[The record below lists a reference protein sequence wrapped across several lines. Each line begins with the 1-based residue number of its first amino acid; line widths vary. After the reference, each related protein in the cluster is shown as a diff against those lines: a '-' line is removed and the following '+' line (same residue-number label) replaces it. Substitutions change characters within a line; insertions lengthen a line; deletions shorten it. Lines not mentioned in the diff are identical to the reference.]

1 MKIISSLLVCGF
13 FTSSAFAADY
23 AGLGA
28 DSISKESI
36 EAFRPKPL
44 EPSLSRRIQSMLD
57 ISSPSAGMLSPD
69 GAKLYFSWR
78 VTGVSQ
84 VWRLDGPQ
92 RFPVQMTGGEDA
104 TQIAGISP
112 DGQTLVIQRDRKGE
126 ENPGL
131 YLQPAGGGAL
141 KEIQRI
147 AGVQTRF
154 AFVSDDNQ
162 YVYYSANDKQ
172 KDSYT
177 IYRYHIASA
186 TKQVVFDQ
194 PGLWNIA
201 DQHHGRILLEKTITN
216 LAAEF
221 YELADGELK
230 PLFGQNEKEEYSA
243 AYGAGPDELIV
254 QTSKFGNFRRLYQ
267 WKAGQFKPV
276 SPEINWDVSSFEL
289 DKSRQHISY
298 SVNEAGYIRSFALD
312 ARSLQPIKLPQFKG
326 SDHVLISGH
335 SPDGRYSLISV
346 ETATSP
352 RLSYRYE
359 WSTGKLVQWQQAMS
373 PEVNTQH
380 FAKASLESYPAR
392 DGTKI
397 PMFVRRPAQCA
408 TMVCP
413 VVVHFHGGPEGQTK
427 AGFSPVA
434 QLYVDAGFIF
444 AEPNVR
450 GSDGYGKAW
459 LAMDDGAKR
468 LQVVSDIEDA
478 SRYMRSQWAKNGQV
492 PKIGIIGGSYGG
504 YSTLA
509 GMTMF
514 AGAYDA
520 GVSTVG
526 ISNFMSFLQN
536 TAPYRRALRIAE
548 YGDPV
553 KDREALIQLSPI
565 NHIDKL
571 IAPLMIIQ
579 GVSDPRVPVG
589 EAVQMY
595 EAAKKRHVPAELML
609 FADEGHGAAKR
620 ENRVY
625 SIGHTIRFLGQYLK

>member
-131 YLQPAGGGAL
+131 YLQPAGGGGL

-352 RLSYRYE
+352 RMSYRYE

-373 PEVNTQH
+373 PEVNTQR

-459 LAMDDGAKR
+459 LAMDDGPKR

-478 SRYMRSQWAKNGQV
+478 SRYIRAKWGKSGQV

-514 AGAYDA
+514 AGSYDA

-553 KDREALIQLSPI
+553 KDHEALIQLSPI

-571 IAPLMIIQ
+571 IAPLMLIQ

-625 SIGHTIRFLGQYLK
+625 SIGHTIRFLEAYLK

>member
-1 MKIISSLLVCGF
+1 MKIHSLLLGVVL
-13 FTSSAFAADY
+13 SSPVYAADY

-28 DSISKESI
+28 ESVSKETI

-44 EPSLSRRIQSMLD
+44 EPALSRRIQSMLD
-57 ISSPSAGMLSPD
+57 ISSPSAGLFSPD
-69 GAKLYFSWR
+69 GTRLYFSWR

-84 VWRLDGPQ
+84 IWRLDGPQ

-131 YLQPAGGGAL
+131 YLQPATGGAL
-141 KEIQRI
+141 KEIQHI

-177 IYRYHIASA
+177 LYRFHIASGS
-186 TKQVVFDQ
+186 KQVVFDQ
-194 PGLWNIA
+194 PGLWNIV
-201 DQHHGRILLEKTITN
+201 DQRHGRILLAKTITN
-216 LAAEF
+216 LAAEY
-221 YELADGELK
+221 YELNNGELK
-230 PLFGQNEKEEYSA
+230 PLFGQNEKEEYKA
-243 AYGAGPDELIV
+243 AYGAGADELIV

-267 WKAGQFKPV
+267 WKTGQFKPI
-276 SPEINWDVSSFEL
+276 SPEINWDVSSFDL
-289 DKSRQHISY
+289 DQSRRHISY

-312 ARSLQPIKLPQFKG
+312 ASSLQPIKLPAFKDA
-326 SDHVLISGH
+326 DHVMLSGH
-335 SPDGRYSLISV
+335 SPDGRFSLISA
-346 ETATSP
+346 ETAKSP

-359 WSTGKLVQWQQAMS
+359 WATGKLVQWQQAMS
-373 PEVNTQH
+373 PEVDTQR
-380 FAKASLESYPAR
+380 FARASLESYPAR
-392 DGTKI
+392 DGTPI

-408 TMVCP
+408 TVTCP
-413 VVVHFHGGPEGQTK
+413 VVVHFHGGPEAQTK

-444 AEPNVR
+444 VEPNVR
-450 GSDGYGKAW
+450 GSDGYGKVW
-459 LAMDDGAKR
+459 LAMDDGPKR

-478 SRYMRSQWAKNGQV
+478 SRYIRAKWGKGGQV
-492 PKIGIIGGSYGG
+492 PKVGIIGGSYGG

-514 AGAYDA
+514 AGSYDA

-536 TAPYRRALRIAE
+536 TAPYRRSLRIAE

-553 KDREALIQLSPI
+553 KDRDALIQLSPI

-571 IAPLMIIQ
+571 IAPLMLIQ

-595 EAAKKRHVPAELML
+595 EAAKKRNVPAELML

-625 SIGHTIRFLGQYLK
+625 SIGHTIRFLEAYLK

>member
-1 MKIISSLLVCGF
+1 MKIHSWLWAILLSSPVY
-13 FTSSAFAADY
+13 AADY

-28 DSISKESI
+28 ESVSKATI

-44 EPSLSRRIQSMLD
+44 ELALSRRIQSMLD
-57 ISSPSAGMLSPD
+57 ISSPSAGLLSPD
-69 GAKLYFSWR
+69 GTRLYFNWR

-131 YLQPAGGGAL
+131 YLQPTAGGVL
-141 KEIQRI
+141 KEIQHI

-177 IYRYHIASA
+177 IYRHHIASA

-201 DQHHGRILLEKTITN
+201 DQRHGRILLEKTITN
-216 LAAEF
+216 LAAEY
-221 YELADGELK
+221 YELNNGELK
-230 PLFGQNEKEEYSA
+230 PLFGQNEKEEYQA
-243 AYGAGPDELIV
+243 TYGAGADELIV

-267 WKAGQFKPV
+267 WKAGQFKPI
-276 SPEINWDVSSFEL
+276 SPEINWDVSSFQL
-289 DKSRQHISY
+289 DQSRRHISY
-298 SVNEAGYIRSFALD
+298 SVNEAGYTRSFALD
-312 ARSLQPIKLPQFKG
+312 ASNLQPIKLPAFKDA
-326 SDHVLISGH
+326 DHVIISGH
-335 SPDGRYSLISV
+335 SPDGRFSLISA
-346 ETATSP
+346 ETAKSP

-359 WSTGKLVQWQQAMS
+359 WATGKLVQWQQAMS
-373 PEVNTQH
+373 PEVDTLR
-380 FAKASLESYPAR
+380 FAKATLETYPAK
-392 DGTKI
+392 DGTPI

-408 TMVCP
+408 TITCP
-413 VVVHFHGGPEGQTK
+413 VVVHFHGGPEAQTK

-444 AEPNVR
+444 VEPNVR

-459 LAMDDGAKR
+459 LAMDDGPKR

-478 SRYMRSQWAKNGQV
+478 SRYIRAKWGKGGQV
-492 PKIGIIGGSYGG
+492 PKVGIIGGSYGG

-514 AGAYDA
+514 AGSYDA

-553 KDREALIQLSPI
+553 KDRDALIQLSPI

-571 IAPLMIIQ
+571 IAPLMLIQ

-595 EAAKKRHVPAELML
+595 EAAKKRNVPAELML

-625 SIGHTIRFLGQYLK
+625 SIGHTIRFLEAYLK